1 MAEERM
7 AYRRYKTSFPD
18 CETVPG
24 SYDPQGK
31 TIIVLLPAGRLKPS
45 GVRGQTYKYMTF
57 HGTENA
63 TGRRVYI
70 TIKAICRENA
80 IKRLPSDCTWEI

>member
-1 MAEERM
+1 MTEEQM
-7 AYRRYKTSFPD
+7 AYRRYKTSFSD

-24 SYDPQGK
+24 SYDKQSK

-45 GVRGQTYKYMTF
+45 GVRGQSFHYMEFT
-57 HGTENA
+57 GTENA
-63 TGRRVYI
+63 TGRKVYCI
-70 TIKAICRENA
+70 IKAISRKNA